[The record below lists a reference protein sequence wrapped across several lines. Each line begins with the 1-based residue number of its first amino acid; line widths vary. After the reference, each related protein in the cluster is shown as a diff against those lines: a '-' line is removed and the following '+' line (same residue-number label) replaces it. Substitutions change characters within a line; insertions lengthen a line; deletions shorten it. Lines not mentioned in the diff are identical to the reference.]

1 MSKTFV
7 SKKIK
12 QKKKSNISNNLVPNS
27 LINRERNKLGLSRLD
42 QFRYSISGFD
52 TQWTLMATP
61 AFSAVIPLTVI
72 ATGAGD
78 DQRGT
83 DPTPLIPKAIINL
96 LLYQEVDLRVIYR
109 IVGFTVHPRIVTTGA
124 TIVPL
129 NFFTAAP
136 VATTNF
142 WTLPFLLERNQP
154 YPFTV
159 WHDSHF
165 SIDTNTGCQSTEVFK
180 KIAIPKA
187 ETEYVTS
194 DATGATA
201 TNHQFL
207 CILCDAPTDV
217 YHTYDYSMNR
227 IFYCDK

>member
-1 MSKTFV
+1 MSKPFN
-7 SKKIK
+7 
-12 QKKKSNISNNLVPNS
+12 KKKKNIPRS
-27 LINRERNKLGLSRLD
+27 LNRTAINVERNNLGLSRLD
-42 QFRYSISGFD
+42 PFRYSISGFD
-52 TQWTLMATP
+52 VQWTVMATP

-83 DPTPLIPKAIINL
+83 DPTPLFTKGKLSL
-96 LLYQEVDLRVIYR
+96 LLYQEVDMRVIYR
-109 IVGFTVHPRIVTTGA
+109 VIGVTVHPRIVTTGA

-129 NFFTAAP
+129 NFLTAAP

-159 WHDSHF
+159 WHDKHF
-165 SIDTNTGCQSTEVFK
+165 TVDTFSGCQSTVEFVNIK
-180 KIAIPKA
+180 VPKA
-187 ETEYVTS
+187 NTEYATN

-201 TNHQFL
+201 TYHQFL
-207 CILCDAPTDV
+207 MILCDAPTDV

-227 IFYCDK
+227 IFFCDK

>member
-1 MSKTFV
+1 MSKPF
-7 SKKIK
+7 KKVNRT
-12 QKKKSNISNNLVPNS
+12 KKRPL
-27 LINRERNKLGLSRLD
+27 NRETINVERNNLGLSRLD
-42 QFRYSISGFD
+42 AFRYSISGFD
-52 TQWTLMATP
+52 VQWTVMATP

-83 DPTPLIPKAIINL
+83 DPTPLFTKGKLRL
-96 LLYQEVDLRVIYR
+96 LLYQEVDLRTIYR
-109 IVGFTVHPRIVTTGA
+109 IIGITVKPRIITTGA

-129 NFFTAAP
+129 NFLTAAP

-159 WHDSHF
+159 WHDKHF
-165 SIDTNTGCQSTEVFK
+165 TVDTNHGCQSTELFVNIK
-180 KIAIPKA
+180 VPKA
-187 ETEYVTS
+187 STEYATN

-201 TNHQFL
+201 INHQFL
-207 CILCDAPTDV
+207 MILCDAPTDV

-227 IFYCDK
+227 VFYCDK